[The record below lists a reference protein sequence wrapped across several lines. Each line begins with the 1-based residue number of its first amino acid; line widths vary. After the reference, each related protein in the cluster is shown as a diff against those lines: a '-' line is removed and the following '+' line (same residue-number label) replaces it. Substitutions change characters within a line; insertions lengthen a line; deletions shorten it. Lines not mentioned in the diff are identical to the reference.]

1 MILAVLLGFILG
13 FLAHALAVRF
23 LTKDETQKPS
33 ARDDDFIPV
42 GPFAIK
48 KKTNKRRPVS
58 HDDKSAWER
67 EMRDAGK
74 LI

>member
-1 MILAVLLGFILG
+1 MILAGLLGFVLG
-13 FLAHALAVRF
+13 FVAHVLAVKF
-23 LTKDETQKPS
+23 LTKAEAQKPS

-48 KKTNKRRPVS
+48 KKSNKRRPVS
-58 HDDKSAWER
+58 HDDKSDWER

-74 LI
+74 LL